1 MWIGDG
7 RPAERGE
14 FGGGVEFH
22 GAGAEWNHGV
32 AGGEVFGGE
41 TTNVAEEFGFAC
53 IGGEDGVAEGRRLPN
68 EGSGKRRIFWRGL
81 SKKGEGFGLTEKREE
96 RIDFRVVSAF
106 VEGDTEIAVG

>member
-53 IGGEDGVAEGRRLPN
+53 
-68 EGSGKRRIFWRGL
+68 
-81 SKKGEGFGLTEKREE
+81 
-96 RIDFRVVSAF
+96 
-106 VEGDTEIAVG
+106 VG